1 MGVNIMGKF
10 NIVLSIF
17 GGLILAVLL
26 LISFAIPYVVLPII
40 IAFGSLVA
48 VFVYFLKEDS
58 SLSRRAAI
66 KTFYCPFRKMN
77 VEAKLRPSI
86 FTYRTYDD
94 VLKCSAF
101 KDKVRCQKRCLN
113 MPELNSDSQPV
124 AVLH

>member
-1 MGVNIMGKF
+1 MGKF
-10 NIVLSIF
+10 NIVISIF
-17 GGLILAVLL
+17 GGLILAILL
-26 LISFAIPYVVLPII
+26 LVSFAIPYVVLPVLAALGAI
-40 IAFGSLVA
+40 VA
-48 VFVYFLKEDS
+48 VSVYFLKEDS
-58 SLSRRAAI
+58 SLSHRAAM
-66 KTFYCPFRKMN
+66 KTFYCPFRKMI

-113 MPELNSDSQPV
+113 MPELNSDPKTV